1 MTERTAQRPADSESG
16 EKSTAATARTG
27 PGFFRR
33 YSIWIV
39 AIAVALVLPHIFSH
53 GGAVSMMS
61 QMGVMI
67 IFALSYNML
76 LGQGGML
83 SFGHAVYF
91 GIGGFYTLHA
101 MNAVID
107 GGWSFPFELMPLI
120 GGAGGLLFG
129 IIFGWIS
136 TRRAGTTFA
145 IISLGIGELV
155 AASAQMFTDFFGG
168 EGGVS
173 TNRVSAAEA
182 SALFDFS
189 YAPYIQ
195 IYYLVLVW
203 AVLAVIAMFLLTKT
217 PLGRMAN
224 AVRDNPE
231 RAQFVG
237 YNPRVVRFVQFSL
250 SGFFAGVAG
259 ALFAIMFEIMTAEN
273 LGAIQSG
280 AVLLMTYIGGI
291 GIFFGPILGAI
302 LITWLQTSLSGISDA
317 WVLYFGLMF
326 VFMVMYA
333 PFGISGI
340 IMQHYLPYKTGLL
353 RRLMPAYAVAVIPT
367 LVLFVGGVSIIEMGY
382 HISTSYMPSRPMD
395 LFWTSVVATSAW
407 SWIAAVGILVVGIVS
422 CRWSYRKV
430 GRAWD
435 EVNETLVER
444 GLA

>member
-1 MTERTAQRPADSESG
+1 MTEETMQQTA
-16 EKSTAATARTG
+16 KSQPGAAV
-27 PGFFRR
+27 GFLRR
-33 YSIWIV
+33 YSLWI
-39 AIAVALVLPHIFSH
+39 AAAVVVLVLPYIFTS
-53 GGAVSMMS
+53 GSSISMMS
-61 QMGVMI
+61 QMGVMVV
-67 IFALSYNML
+67 FALSYNML

-91 GIGGFYTLHA
+91 GLGGFFTLHA
-101 MNAVID
+101 INGVNNGA
-107 GGWSFPFELMPLI
+107 WSFPLELMPLV
-120 GGAGGLLFG
+120 GGLGGLAFG

-136 TRRAGTTFA
+136 TKRAGVTFA
-145 IISLGIGELV
+145 LISLGIGELV

-168 EGGVS
+168 EGGIS
-173 TNRVSAAEA
+173 TNRVTAANEA
-182 SALFDFS
+182 SIFGFNYGPQID
-189 YAPYIQ
+189 
-195 IYYLVLVW
+195 IYYLVVVW
-203 AVLAVIAMFLLTKT
+203 AFLATILIYLLTKT

-237 YNPRVVRFVQFSL
+237 YNPRMVRFAQFSL
-250 SGFFAGVAG
+250 SGFFAGLAG
-259 ALFAIMFEIMTAEN
+259 GLFAIMFEILTAEN

-280 AVLLMTYIGGI
+280 SVLLMTYIGGI
-291 GIFFGPILGAI
+291 GIFFGPIIGAI
-302 LITWLQTSLSGISDA
+302 LITWLQTSLSAFSEA

-353 RRLMPAYAVAVIPT
+353 KRLLPAYGIAVIPT
-367 LVLFVGGVSIIEMGY
+367 LILLVGAVSIVEMGY
-382 HISTSYMPSRPMD
+382 HISTSYLPSRPMD
-395 LFWTSVVATSAW
+395 LFWVSVVATNAW
-407 SWIAAVGILVVGIVS
+407 SWIIAGAIFVAGVFA

-435 EVNETLVER
+435 DVNETLVER

>member
-1 MTERTAQRPADSESG
+1 MTEQTMQQT
-16 EKSTAATARTG
+16 KSQTGLGVGFLRQYAMWIAAAV
-27 PGFFRR
+27 
-33 YSIWIV
+33 IV
-39 AIAVALVLPHIFSH
+39 LVLPYIFDSGH
-53 GGAVSMMS
+53 SISMMS
-61 QMGVMI
+61 QMGVMV

-91 GIGGFYTLHA
+91 GLGGFFTLHA
-101 MNAVID
+101 INAVND
-107 GGWSFPFELMPLI
+107 GAWSFPLELMPLV
-120 GGAGGLLFG
+120 GGVGGLAFG

-168 EGGVS
+168 EGGIS
-173 TNRVSAAEA
+173 TNRVTAANEA
-182 SALFDFS
+182 SIFGFN
-189 YAPYIQ
+189 YGPQ
-195 IYYLVLVW
+195 IEVYYLVVVW
-203 AVLAVIAMFLLTKT
+203 AFLATAVMFMLTKT

-259 ALFAIMFEIMTAEN
+259 ALFAIMFEILTAEN

-280 AVLLMTYIGGI
+280 SVLLMTYIGGI
-291 GIFFGPILGAI
+291 GIFFGPIIGAI
-302 LITWLQTSLSGISDA
+302 LITWLQTSLSAFSEA

-353 RRLMPAYAVAVIPT
+353 KRLLPSYAIAVIPT
-367 LVLFVGGVSIIEMGY
+367 LILFVGAVSMIEMGY
-382 HISTSYMPSRPMD
+382 HISTSYLPSRPMD
-395 LFWTSVVATSAW
+395 LFWVSVVATNTW
-407 SWIAAVGILVVGIVS
+407 SWIIAGAIFVVGVFA

-435 EVNETLVER
+435 DVNEILVER

>member
-1 MTERTAQRPADSESG
+1 MTEQTMQQTA
-16 EKSTAATARTG
+16 KSQTGAAV
-27 PGFFRR
+27 GFLRE
-33 YSIWIV
+33 YSMWI
-39 AIAVALVLPHIFSH
+39 AAAVIVLVLPYIFTS
-53 GGAVSMMS
+53 GSAISMMS
-61 QMGVMI
+61 QMGVMV

-83 SFGHAVYF
+83 SFGHAVFF
-91 GIGGFYTLHA
+91 GLGGFFTLHA
-101 MNAVID
+101 INGVNNGD
-107 GGWSFPFELMPLI
+107 WSFPLELMPLV
-120 GGAGGLLFG
+120 GGLGGLAFG

-155 AASAQMFTDFFGG
+155 AASAQMFTEFFGG
-168 EGGVS
+168 EGGIS
-173 TNRVSAAEA
+173 TNRVTAASEA
-182 SALFDFS
+182 SIFGFG
-189 YAPYIQ
+189 YGPQ
-195 IYYLVLVW
+195 IEVYYLVVVW
-203 AVLAVIAMFLLTKT
+203 AFISAIAMFLLTKT

-259 ALFAIMFEIMTAEN
+259 ALFAIMFEILTAEN

-280 AVLLMTYIGGI
+280 SVLLMTYIGGI
-291 GIFFGPILGAI
+291 GIFFGPIIGAI
-302 LITWLQTSLSGISDA
+302 LITWLQTSLSAFSEA

-353 RRLMPAYAVAVIPT
+353 KRLLPAYGIAVIPT
-367 LVLFVGGVSIIEMGY
+367 LILFVGAVSMIEMGY
-382 HISTSYMPSRPMD
+382 HISTSYLPSRPMD
-395 LFWTSVVATSAW
+395 LFWMSVVATNAW
-407 SWIAAVGILVVGIVS
+407 SWIIAGAIFVAGVFA

-435 EVNETLVER
+435 DVNETLVER